1 MYGLKKTTFILSAG
15 LIALALTSCS
25 GKSQSL
31 PVPDE
36 NSDYTACLYKEF
48 NDFKGEYPKLSN
60 SALEYYEVCG
70 VPEGRTVELCYV
82 NIADSSDTIAVRINP
97 EGVEVSDVE
106 LGASLFGY
114 YPVDTVKEMLSVDE
128 TEGIPEHIGTQRPY
142 RYTEYKG
149 TSALLLKD
157 SLVFGTADNY
167 RTVSLDNSVDEARV
181 HSMQIT
187 EDCIYLFELIWRDR
201 KSSLAV
207 TSVTLAE
214 EPEQSYTLIPFAD
227 IGISEFEFKGKIE
240 DGNTFIHNG
249 ILYLSVD
256 NYSGTHWVGAYN
268 LETNKGANVEIRGYE
283 GKIFCYDGNI
293 GITTAKANS
302 TGYGTDMSIRFYKF
316 DTEKSELIEN
326 NELYIEYPK
335 DAKHI
340 FGLDGNKFYCIG
352 DKLCGVMYNTSTGFA
367 YAEIDLKTGKVTS
380 MIPFRQTLKYH
391 TLVGYTV
398 LSNGVCV
405 SQHNCDV

>member
-1 MYGLKKTTFILSAG
+1 MMCWRKILTYILCTSLTTLTLAACNGGQKK
-15 LIALALTSCS
+15 
-25 GKSQSL
+25 L
-31 PVPDE
+31 PE
-36 NSDYTACLYKEF
+36 SHESSDYTDHLYM
-48 NDFKGEYPKLSN
+48 DFADFDGKYRKSSN
-60 SALEYYEVCG
+60 SAWEYYEIGG

-82 NIADSSDTIAVRINP
+82 NITDSSDTIGVVISHD
-97 EGVEVSDVE
+97 GVEVSDTE
-106 LGASLFGY
+106 LCAALSGY
-114 YPVDTVKEMLSVDE
+114 YPVDTVKEMLGVDE
-128 TEGIPEHIGTQRPY
+128 AEDIPEHIGMQRPY

-157 SLVFGTADNY
+157 SLVFGSQDSYHNIL
-167 RTVSLDNSVDEARV
+167 LDDRVDEERV

-187 EDCIYLFELIWRDR
+187 EDSIYLFELIWSFR
-201 KSSLAV
+201 KSSIAITRINL
-207 TSVTLAE
+207 TE
-214 EPEQSYTLIPFAD
+214 ESEQSYMLIPFAD
-227 IGISEFEFKGKIE
+227 MGIPDFKGKIE
-240 DGNTFIHNG
+240 DNNTFIHNEM
-249 ILYLSVD
+249 LYLSVD
-256 NYSGTHWVGAYN
+256 NYGGTHWVGAYN